1 MIEPIL
7 ESFLHVCCI
16 SIMLY
21 PWIPSRLRTIQ
32 IQQKHLTS
40 ANLLQNFS
48 NLYVSLFY
56 VQIFSP
62 SKVTIHFI
70 FNLCRILC
78 MFQL

>member
-21 PWIPSRLRTIQ
+21 PWLPSRLRTIQ

-40 ANLLQNFS
+40 ANLLQKFS
-48 NLYVSLFY
+48 
-56 VQIFSP
+56 
-62 SKVTIHFI
+62 
-70 FNLCRILC
+70 
-78 MFQL
+78 

>member
-7 ESFLHVCCI
+7 ESFL
-16 SIMLY
+16 Y
-21 PWIPSRLRTIQ
+21 
-32 IQQKHLTS
+32 LTS
-40 ANLLQNFS
+40 CKIFLDFYSMTCYSES

-56 VQIFSP
+56 IQIFSP
-62 SKVTIHFI
+62 SKATIHFI